1 MEEVAGAGSRLT
13 MDGYGNNGVCSVSEI
28 LRDVGIGK
36 SKEERRLLPWPLF
49 FLSFVFMQTHCRER
63 PKGEKYGGRDM
74 VYAVC
79 TVLVEEEDPGHCR
92 QTVRRV
98 PTKDFSALSCQVRES
113 KFNPP
118 VHTSPRIF
126 LSRQVLFR
134 YTPIKKS
141 WFGG

>member
-36 SKEERRLLPWPLF
+36 WYVLSTKGDMEGGIWYMQCARYWSRRKIQDTAGKQYELYQRKTFLP
-49 FLSFVFMQTHCRER
+49 C
-63 PKGEKYGGRDM
+63 
-74 VYAVC
+74 
-79 TVLVEEEDPGHCR
+79 LVNS
-92 QTVRRV
+92 V
-98 PTKDFSALSCQVRES
+98 
-113 KFNPP
+113 NPNLIHP